1 MRDAKL
7 KAIRSLHPNDA
18 NEITWAD
25 FKRGYLIILTWYDR
39 GRVEHTAWANQ
50 VEKK

>member
-7 KAIRSLHPNDA
+7 KAIRSLNPNDG

-25 FKRGYLIILTWYDR
+25 FKRGYLIITTWYDK
-39 GRVEHTAWANQ
+39 GRIEHSAWAAQ
-50 VEKK
+50 IETR

>member
-7 KAIRSLHPNDA
+7 KAIQSLNPNDT

-25 FKRGYLIILTWYDR
+25 FKRGYLIITTWYDK
-39 GRVEHTAWANQ
+39 GRIEHSAWAAQ
-50 VEKK
+50 IETR

>member
-7 KAIRSLHPNDA
+7 KAIRSLNPNDA

-25 FKRGYLIILTWYDR
+25 FKRGYLILTTWFER
-39 GRVEHTAWANQ
+39 GRVEHTVWAAQ
-50 VEKK
+50 METK